1 MTLAVIKRT
10 SLPPAVKPKPKG
22 WDSPKNLPYLPK
34 AEIASIT
41 KEDVFR
47 CSPLSPALIFYT
59 NELKL
64 LFTSIK
70 RNIYL
75 KQLERECAENQKFS
89 AWRPLYGSGSSGTHF
104 PGFTALCAAFHLQ
117 EQQR

>member
-1 MTLAVIKRT
+1 MLGVHILTLGYLKEEPKSFDEIGDDVRT
-10 SLPPAVKPKPKG
+10 FLDMK
-22 WDSPKNLPYLPK
+22 
-34 AEIASIT
+34 

-75 KQLERECAENQKFS
+75 EQLERECAENQKFS

-104 PGFTALCAAFHLQ
+104 PGFTDLCAAFNLQ